1 MHIDGISTGNGRAL
15 GLAKMHEKENNGQ
28 GGVPEPTESTITGEI
43 TPAVQT
49 TDSTTETTE
58 EIPGVIQNLMDG
70 HYKGVA
76 DVRLRINFNEEI
88 EALEAAQRQ
97 AIADEQLALILE
109 SITGTEDDEPPAVPL
124 TALVAESQ
132 DQTDEPAVTDLE
144 GVAELQETLA
154 GDFNTI
160 TESYAGT
167 STSSD
172 QLAEDLWS
180 AFNDFVDSML
190 ELYPPPEEE
199 APTEEPGPV
208 PPPALPL
215 ESEPTIA
222 TATLPEYEY
231 VPTTALEMELKT
243 ATYAES
249 EPVPPPAPPL
259 ETESELSTATFS
271 EPEPV
276 PPPAPPLEPELTTAT
291 LPEYEYVPPTTL
303 EMELKTA
310 TFIESEPVPPPTEPE
325 PEPEPEPTPDIQ
337 DYLVELEAAFS
348 TAIDELMETL
358 STVSILPDLSEPSG
372 DGSAY
377 EKFVAIYNEMRN
389 DGGAETVDA
398 IG

>member
-1 MHIDGISTGNGRAL
+1 MQIDGVNAGNGLAL
-15 GLAKMHEKENNGQ
+15 GLTKVRAKNQ
-28 GGVPEPTESTITGEI
+28 DDQGVPEPTNITGEN

-49 TDSTTETTE
+49 TDSTTETSE

-88 EALEAAQRQ
+88 EAIEAAQRQ

-109 SITGTEDDEPPAVPL
+109 SITGTVDDEPPLESA

-132 DQTDEPAVTDLE
+132 DQTDEPAVTDLV
-144 GVAELQETLA
+144 GVAELQVALA
-154 GDFNTI
+154 DDFNAI

-180 AFNDFVDSML
+180 AFNDFVGSML

-199 APTEEPGPV
+199 APTEDPEPV
-208 PPPALPL
+208 PPPAIPL

-249 EPVPPPAPPL
+249 EPVPPPVPPL
-259 ETESELSTATFS
+259 ESESELSTATYV

-325 PEPEPEPTPDIQ
+325 PEPEPTPDIQ
-337 DYLVELEAAFS
+337 DYLVELEASFS

-377 EKFVAIYNEMRN
+377 EKFLAIYNEMQN
-389 DGGAETVDA
+389 DGGAGTVDA